1 MYTTLNPLALNDALP
16 ISGRPGSARDAA
28 QHLRWRVSDNH
39 LQAENA
45 SPYYVTITTL
55 TCAGQN
61 QKTPLERSVI
71 APHSRE
77 EYSLPGEAC
86 AREVSWR
93 ILDDFGAV
101 QTFSAPV
108 SAH

>member
-1 MYTTLNPLALNDALP
+1 MTMATSFRPVSLPRISVGATSEIKVGAVTEAPVSYT
-16 ISGRPGSARDAA
+16 
-28 QHLRWRVSDNH
+28 HLDVYKR
-39 LQAENA
+39 Q
-45 SPYYVTITTL
+45 
-55 TCAGQN
+55 GQN

-93 ILDDFGAV
+93 ILDDFGACLLYTSRCV
-101 QTFSAPV
+101 
-108 SAH
+108 